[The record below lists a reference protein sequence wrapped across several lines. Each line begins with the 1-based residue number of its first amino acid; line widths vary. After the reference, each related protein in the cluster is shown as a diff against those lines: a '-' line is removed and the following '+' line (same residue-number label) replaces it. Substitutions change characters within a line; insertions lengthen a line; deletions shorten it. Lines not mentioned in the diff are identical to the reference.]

1 MLWVICDLQVPSAS
15 PVYIHMD
22 CDTTE
27 EPFQIFVEQQKLL
40 STRSAADGLA
50 AFVASFFIFN
60 LAYPQD
66 LLRLM
71 IFLQGH
77 ILSITDN
84 TSSKTQKL
92 REAQK
97 AVLTFSSQLNIA
109 KKSL

>member
-1 MLWVICDLQVPSAS
+1 
-15 PVYIHMD
+15 MD

-40 STRSAADGLA
+40 STRSVADGLTA
-50 AFVASFFIFN
+50 YVASFFIFN